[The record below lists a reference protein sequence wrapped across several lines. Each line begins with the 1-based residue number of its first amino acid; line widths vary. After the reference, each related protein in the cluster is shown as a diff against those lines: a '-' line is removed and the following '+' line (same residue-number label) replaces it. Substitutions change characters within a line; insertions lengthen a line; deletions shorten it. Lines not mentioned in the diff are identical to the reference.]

1 MTAIRIVLIAFLLS
15 GAALAQ
21 TPGLG
26 ETRPSVPGARDG
38 AGPAE
43 GAIKGGSVKERE
55 PAVEAAKPQAD
66 SDRAISR
73 CNELSGTLR
82 EDCLR
87 QERNAGTG
95 GTRPSEPATAPPPQN
110 PR

>member
-1 MTAIRIVLIAFLLS
+1 MTVLRVALLALFLT
-15 GAALAQ
+15 GAAFAQ
-21 TPGLG
+21 TPGMG
-26 ETRPSVPGARDG
+26 ETRPTVPGARDG
-38 AGPAE
+38 GAPAD
-43 GAIKGGSVKERE
+43 GAIKGGSVKERD
-55 PAVEAAKPQAD
+55 PAVEPGKREAD

-87 QERNAGTG
+87 EERNAGAG

>member
-1 MTAIRIVLIAFLLS
+1 LLALFLS

-21 TPGLG
+21 TPGMG
-26 ETRPSVPGARDG
+26 ETRPG
-38 AGPAE
+38 GPADS
-43 GAIKGGSVKERE
+43 AIKDSPAKERGPVVE
-55 PAVEAAKPQAD
+55 PEKREAD
-66 SDRAISR
+66 SDRAITR
-73 CNELSGTLR
+73 CNQLTGTLR

-87 QERNAGTG
+87 QERNAGAG

>member
-1 MTAIRIVLIAFLLS
+1 MIRPIFFALAVIFLG

-38 AGPAE
+38 SAPSD
-43 GAIKGGSVKERE
+43 GAIKGGSVKE
-55 PAVEAAKPQAD
+55 AALEKSQSD
-66 SDRAISR
+66 SDRALSR
-73 CNELSGTLR
+73 CNELWGSLR

-87 QERNAGTG
+87 QERSAGAG
-95 GTRPSEPATAPPPQN
+95 ATRAPEPPTAPPPQN